1 MFSVIPDIYL
11 KTPKEI
17 KKIFTLF
24 YDSNINILN
33 EINVLMP
40 TIRHSYNALLI
51 TSDNRLILCS
61 RKFSFY
67 ASYVIY
73 SLTKKKKYFNEKKFL
88 NCVKNL
94 NIKEF
99 SAFYYMLDRNKI
111 INLKKH
117 VSPEIYEYMSN
128 FVLDEEYNK
137 FFDISYSFISN
148 DNIIINKLV
157 NILLDFV
164 NNILLISN
172 TKNVILPG
180 GKSKSID
187 EKPLDILK
195 RELFEELN
203 LSITDVEYLNKY
215 YKFIAI
221 DENIYPV
228 LCMYIHDKVLKYNYL
243 DLTYILRTKKTFQ
256 EINLNFKANNEVHKL
271 ISTTKIHF
279 DTTNLRLNN
288 IIYLLK
294 IYKKYIYS

>member
-1 MFSVIPDIYL
+1 MFSIIPDIYL
-11 KTPKEI
+11 KTSKEI

-24 YDSNINILN
+24 YDSNTNILN
-33 EINVLMP
+33 EIKNLLP

-51 TSDNRLILCS
+51 TSDNRLILCD

-73 SLTKKKKYFNEKKFL
+73 SLTKKKQYFNDKKFL
-88 NCVKNL
+88 SCVKHL

-99 SAFYYMLDRNKI
+99 SVFYHSLDKNKI

-117 VSPEIYEYMSN
+117 VTPEIYDYMSN

-137 FFDISYSFISN
+137 YFNVSYSCIAN
-148 DNIIINKLV
+148 DNIIISKLI
-157 NILLDFV
+157 NILSDFV
-164 NNILLISN
+164 HNIILISN

-180 GKSKSID
+180 GKRISVD

-203 LSITDVEYLNKY
+203 LSISDVEYLDKY
-215 YKFIAI
+215 YIFRSI
-221 DENIYPV
+221 DDNIYPV
-228 LCMYIHDKVLKYNYL
+228 LCMYIYDKVLKYNYL
-243 DLTYILRTKKTFQ
+243 DLTYILRTKKTFK
-256 EINLNFKANNEVHKL
+256 EINLNFKSNNEVNKL
-271 ISTTKIHF
+271 ISTTKINF
-279 DTTNLRLNN
+279 DTTKLRASN

-294 IYKKYIYS
+294 IYKKYMYT